1 MKRLEVRLPKYYRT
15 IREVKGPLLIVERAR
30 DVGYGEVVKVI
41 DPLGEERM
49 GTVIETSEDF
59 VVVQVFEG
67 TGDLDVEKTM
77 VSFYGETYKIPM
89 ADDVLGRVLDG
100 LGGPMDGGP
109 PIEPMEY
116 RDVNGIPINPVSRD
130 YPKEFIET
138 GISAIDGMNTI
149 SRGQKIALFT
159 GSGLPHNMLTSQ
171 IARQARAGGGEDFA
185 VVLATMGVT
194 SDDARFFRRELE
206 ERGALHRSV
215 LIINLADDPPIER
228 LMTPRIALTIAEYLA
243 FELDMHVLV
252 LLTDM
257 LNYAGALREV
267 SAARGEVPGR
277 RGYPGYLYTDLATLY
292 ERCGRIKGRKGSIT
306 LIPVVTMP
314 NDDVTYPVVDLTGYI
329 TEGQIYLDRGLYQK
343 GIYPPINVL
352 PSLSRLMKEAAKY
365 TRRDHMYLSNQLYAA
380 YAEAQYI
387 RSLSLVVGE
396 EALTPRDK
404 KYLSF
409 GEAFERRF
417 VKQEAYERRDLDY
430 TLELGWELL
439 AEYLPEEELTRIPPE
454 IMKEYHPKY
463 RKE

>member
-1 MKRLEVRLPKYYRT
+1 MKVKFRLQKYYRT
-15 IREVKGPLLIVERAR
+15 VREVKGPLLIVEKVKE
-30 DVGYGEVVKVI
+30 VGYGEVVKVL
-41 DPLGEERM
+41 DPSGRERM
-49 GTVIETSEDF
+49 GTVIDVAEDF
-59 VVVQVFEG
+59 AVVQVLEG
-67 TGDLDVEKTM
+67 TSELDVDHTT
-77 VSFYGETYKIPM
+77 VSFYGDTYKIPM
-89 ADDVLGRVLDG
+89 SDDVLGRVLDG
-100 LGGPMDGGP
+100 LGRPNDEGP
-109 PIEPMEY
+109 PIEPLDYM
-116 RDVNGIPINPVSRD
+116 DVNGLPINPVSRD

-159 GSGLPHNMLTSQ
+159 GSGLPHNLLTSQ
-171 IARQARAGGGEDFA
+171 IARQARAGDEEDFA

-194 SDDARFFRRELE
+194 SDEARFFREELE
-206 ERGALHRSV
+206 GRGALHRSV

-228 LMTPRIALTIAEYLA
+228 LMTPRVALTIAEYLA
-243 FELDMHVLV
+243 FELGIHVLV

-257 LNYAGALREV
+257 LNYAGALREI
-267 SAARGEVPGR
+267 SAARGEVPSR

-292 ERCGRIKGRKGSIT
+292 ERCGRIKGLKGSIT

-329 TEGQIYLDRGLYQK
+329 TEGQIYLDRGLHQK

-396 EALTPRDK
+396 EALTPRDR

-409 GEAFERRF
+409 GEAFERKF
-417 VKQEAYERRDLDY
+417 VNQGPYERRSLDE

-454 IMKEYHPKY
+454 ILEEYYPK
-463 RKE
+463 RKRE